1 MIIMEKAL
9 HYDFSQDV
17 EFIEKIAR
25 RVVNGYAKLN
35 GKNPILEFNREQRYT
50 EDALQQARLLAIQ
63 GLKAY
68 AKKKFLCTSTEGTE
82 EDLLYNRK
90 RHAYY
95 YASMYSCRL
104 FLEYL
109 SREVN
114 SLNACILDAQLEANE
129 EVTGKDVLLNA
140 LKSRDTSEK
149 AILRA
154 DMAAILSQ
162 KQLAVLSHILA
173 GYSTAEIEKAG
184 IAARMTITRTR
195 RRVLEYLVEH

>member
-1 MIIMEKAL
+1 MLNGVMQF
-9 HYDFSQDV
+9 DFSDDV

-25 RVVNGYAKLN
+25 RVVSGYAKL
-35 GKNPILEFNREQRYT
+35 GDKYPILEFNREQRYT

-63 GLKAY
+63 GLKAF
-68 AKKKFLCTSTEGTE
+68 AKKKFICTNTE
-82 EDLLYNRK
+82 ETEEEVLYSRK

-114 SLNACILDAQLEANE
+114 SLNACVLDAQMETSE
-129 EVTGKDVLLNA
+129 ESTGRDTLKDA
-140 LKSRDTSEK
+140 LKSRDITDI

-154 DMAAILSQ
+154 DLSSLLSQ
-162 KQLAVLSHILA
+162 KQMTVLKHILA